1 MKDLA
6 PGVWRIKEFPG
17 PTINVYL
24 VDDVLIDA
32 GRTWDRRRIFGDIE
46 GRDLSMLAL
55 THVHPDHQGVAK
67 EVCEAR
73 GIPLACHADDVDAM
87 EGRRPVQEAAGDNP
101 INRFI
106 ARVWQGPPYKV
117 ERVLNEEAGSEH
129 VADRLGDALISS
141 MNWSEVAERSLSI
154 GLGIGGLRE
163 ELEDLGV
170 RVAGFDAVHAEL
182 AAVLREPT
190 RQVGLSPADR
200 ACLALAG
207 DLGAPAL
214 TADRSWADLEVGIEI
229 ELIR

>member
-1 MKDLA
+1 MKGGR
-6 PGVWRIKEFPG
+6 P
-17 PTINVYL
+17 
-24 VDDVLIDA
+24 DVVSVLDA
-32 GRTWDRRRIFGDIE
+32 
-46 GRDLSMLAL
+46 SAVLAL
-55 THVHPDHQGVAK
+55 
-67 EVCEAR
+67 
-73 GIPLACHADDVDAM
+73 
-87 EGRRPVQEAAGDNP
+87 
-101 INRFI
+101 
-106 ARVWQGPPYKV
+106 
-117 ERVLNEEAGSEH
+117 LNDETGAEQ
-129 VADRLGDALISS
+129 VADWLGDALISS

-190 RQVGLSPADR
+190 REVGLSLADR